1 MSVKGLRVL
10 KSYFSAKDQE
20 VFEPLFIAQ
29 YLFVPVNTIVK
40 KSLLPWMMD
49 QLGYTVIKD
58 ISDKDQARK
67 NKAEVFLKYS
77 VLVELMKIVKEYGR
91 NDGYNFE
98 TDKKLL
104 CIKNGNYS
112 AKKNTGTKNT
122 LAINSFMTIWLL
134 TLPEKFQEWFEK
146 RNSYFQCSY

>member
-1 MSVKGLRVL
+1 MSVEGLSVL
-10 KSYFSAKDQE
+10 KRYFSAKDQE

-40 KSLLPWMMD
+40 NSLLPWMMEK
-49 QLGYTVIKD
+49 LGYSSIKYLK
-58 ISDKDQARK
+58 DKDQAKK
-67 NKAEVFLKYS
+67 NKAEVFLKYN
-77 VLVELMKIVKEYGR
+77 VMVELMNIVKVYGR

-98 TDKKLL
+98 TDNKLL
-104 CIKNGNYS
+104 CIRNGNYS
-112 AKKNTGTKNT
+112 DQRNFDRTKNT

-146 RNSYFQCSY
+146 RNS